1 MVKATNIVEDCIFN
15 IIHDTVLQVHREEKI
30 LRMQS
35 AATVVSEQAASL
47 QPNTN
52 PVQPTKGS
60 PPLPS
65 FGRVETS
72 AAVYDNGKVYL
83 TGNPLKTT
91 PEIICSHC
99 KLPRLLYPISGIG
112 SQTPDMTKQ
121 YCTKHPFVTK
131 PGHDIYG
138 NPFPTDVAKTKKER
152 ELLKAQARAD
162 KDSTPASQDTRGTA
176 TPPDGATG
184 NKENNTNAIASTIL
198 KLTAP
203 TKPASYIPWHTC
215 PNCKR
220 SLLITRFAQ
229 HLEKCLG
236 ISGRASSR
244 NALAKIAAGTG
255 SNNTPLGS
263 RGATPVA
270 GNGVNG
276 SGNGMKNSPVKRFN
290 RDGDED
296 GADDRDDI
304 PLKKKVKKKS
314 NYIKKADRERL
325 EKEGVLPPGS
335 STIKGKLTA
344 PMKRLPKTGLAA
356 INGEKANESGKRSRE
371 DDDNDSRPAITDQ
384 PKKKLKL
391 NLSGDGSKSKNAS

>member
-1 MVKATNIVEDCIFN
+1 MEDCLFN
-15 IIHDTVLQVHREEKI
+15 IIHDIALQVHREEKI

-35 AATVVSEQAASL
+35 AATIVSEQAASS
-47 QPNTN
+47 QSNIVS
-52 PVQPTKGS
+52 VQPTKGS
-60 PPLPS
+60 PPLLSPNRIS
-65 FGRVETS
+65 TP
-72 AAVYDNGKVYL
+72 AATYDNGKVFL

-91 PEIICSHC
+91 SEILCSHC
-99 KLPRLLYPISGIG
+99 KLPRLLHPISGIG
-112 SQTPDMTKQ
+112 SQTPDLTKQ
-121 YCTKHPFVTK
+121 YCTKHPFVSK

-184 NKENNTNAIASTIL
+184 NKENNANAIANTIL

-255 SNNTPLGS
+255 TNNTPLGS
-263 RGATPVA
+263 RGGTPVPGSGA
-270 GNGVNG
+270 NG
-276 SGNGMKNSPVKRFN
+276 SNNGMKNSPARRFTG
-290 RDGDED
+290 DGDED
-296 GADDRDDI
+296 GAEDKDDGSV
-304 PLKKKVKKKS
+304 KKKIKKKS

-325 EKEGVLPPGS
+325 EKAGVLPPGS
-335 STIKGKLTA
+335 STIKGKLTT
-344 PMKRLPKTGLAA
+344 PMKRLPKTGISVADGDKL
-356 INGEKANESGKRSRE
+356 NETEKRSRE
-371 DDDNDSRPAITDQ
+371 DDGDDAKPATTDP
-384 PKKKLKL
+384 PKKKIKL
-391 NLSGDGSKSKNAS
+391 NLSGIGSRSKNAA